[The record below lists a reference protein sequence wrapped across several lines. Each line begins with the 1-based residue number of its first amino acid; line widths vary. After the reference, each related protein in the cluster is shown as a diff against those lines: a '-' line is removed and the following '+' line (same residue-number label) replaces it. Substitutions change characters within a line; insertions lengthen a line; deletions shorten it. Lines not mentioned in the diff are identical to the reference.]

1 MRHDWIFDV
10 LADLHAYALANDLPD
25 LALKVAETLAEAR
38 QSLLDGDEPTLC
50 LPQAGTGW
58 RNRGH

>member
-1 MRHDWIFDV
+1 MRHDWIVDV

-38 QSLLDGDEPTLC
+38 QMLLAGDEAALSPA
-50 LPQAGTGW
+50 AGGVGLGP
-58 RNRGH
+58 RGH